1 MRYRFYTKARDG
13 ADLREYD
20 AAEVA
25 EVPGIC
31 GE

>member
-20 AAEVA
+20 AAEIA
-25 EVPGIC
+25 EVPGIY